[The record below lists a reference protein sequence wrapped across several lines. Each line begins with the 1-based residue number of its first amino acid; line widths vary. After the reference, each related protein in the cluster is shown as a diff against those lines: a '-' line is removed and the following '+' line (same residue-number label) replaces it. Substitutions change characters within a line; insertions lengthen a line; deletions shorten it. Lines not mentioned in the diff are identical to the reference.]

1 MSRILAL
8 DYGERRIG
16 MAVSDPT
23 RTIAQSLPTILRRR
37 HRRPPYRKIIEAI
50 EEWEVDTVVVGLPIE
65 MNGAEGAPAKAVRE
79 FGEGLER
86 RAAISVQYWDERLSS
101 VRARREL
108 AQLDEPVRSRSDK
121 ERVDAMAALLILQS
135 YLDAQHDS

>member
-1 MSRILAL
+1 MSRVLAL

-23 RTIAQSLPTILRRR
+23 RTIAQSLPTIVRRR
-37 HRRPPYRKIIEAI
+37 RRRPPYGKIIETI

-65 MNGAEGAPAKAVRE
+65 LTGEEGPPARAVRE
-79 FGEGLER
+79 FGAGLER
-86 RAAISVQYWDERLSS
+86 RAAVTVRYWDERLSS
-101 VRARREL
+101 VRAEREL

-135 YLDAQHDS
+135 YLDAQHGR